1 MFIEPSKAELK
12 PDVDIENCLFTT
24 KGRVGEET
32 EVDVNLQ
39 DQVSNNVLQ
48 INGSVLTTQILT
60 SCLICTCCCCHTT
73 FNLHQLGK
81 PLIGQLT
88 RAARQTERDLR
99 HQPRAQIIF
108 NIGCI
113 YDNINIIIHK
123 TCHSFTPTYVN
134 WQGSIIKLDI
144 MICPDIIDISL
155 ALSLN

>member
-1 MFIEPSKAELK
+1 MEPSKAELK

-81 PLIGQLT
+81 PLIGQLKPEQQG
-88 RAARQTERDLR
+88 RQRE
-99 HQPRAQIIF
+99 I
-108 NIGCI
+108 
-113 YDNINIIIHK
+113 
-123 TCHSFTPTYVN
+123 
-134 WQGSIIKLDI
+134 
-144 MICPDIIDISL
+144 
-155 ALSLN
+155 